1 MRDNRD
7 MDQQTVQRPP
17 GPPPGVRRRRGAAF
31 YVGLLLVLA
40 GLGLLGYVAWEFF
53 GTNIVSR
60 HEQQQAV
67 HQLRR
72 TWQQEAQA
80 GANGHGSGVKLGA
93 AEALVRIPRFGKNYV
108 MPVFEGVCVDV
119 LAKGFVHFRN
129 TAHAGGVGNYA
140 LAGHRVTHGEPLRNM
155 PELRPGNKIIVE
167 TRKAVYTYVLDTNPN
182 NLIVSF
188 TNTWVLE
195 PDPHNP
201 VPGGVEPKQKPGQHL
216 ITLTTCSELFHTD
229 NRMIAF
235 GHLVSTRRK

>member
-1 MRDNRD
+1 M
-7 MDQQTVQRPP
+7 
-17 GPPPGVRRRRGAAF
+17 AF
-31 YVGLLLVLA
+31 YVGLVLLLA

-53 GTNIVSR
+53 GTNVVSR

-67 HQLRR
+67 HQLRQ
-72 TWQQEAQA
+72 TWQEEAHA
-80 GANGHGSGVKLGA
+80 GANAKGSGVKLGA
-93 AEALVRIPRFGKNYV
+93 AQALVRIPRFGKGYV
-108 MPVFEGVCVDV
+108 MPVFAGVSQEV
-119 LAKGFVHFRN
+119 LAKGFGHFRH

-155 PELRPGNKIIVE
+155 PELRPGDKIIVE

-188 TNTWVLE
+188 TNTWVLQ
-195 PDPHNP
+195 PDPDNP
-201 VPGGVEPKQKPGQHL
+201 VPGGVQPAQKPGQHL